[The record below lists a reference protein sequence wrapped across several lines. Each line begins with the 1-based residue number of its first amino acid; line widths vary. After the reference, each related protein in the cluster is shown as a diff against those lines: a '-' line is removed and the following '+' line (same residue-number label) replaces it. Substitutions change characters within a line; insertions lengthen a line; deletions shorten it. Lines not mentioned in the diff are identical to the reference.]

1 MNMLAKSIQKYTKGD
16 PIYDEELNDLI
27 SYYEGIQNAISKSY
41 PIPEKY
47 RLMYSDAIQNHTSLV
62 RIRDIRQEN

>member
-16 PIYDEELNDLI
+16 PISDEELNDLI
-27 SYYEGIQNAISKSY
+27 SYYEGIRDAISKSY

-47 RLMYSDAIQNHTSLV
+47 RLMYSDAIQNHISLV